1 MDAWAQIV
9 LAVVALGGPLL
20 AYLGAIRKASGRIT
34 SSDASELWEE
44 ASNIRK
50 EYIERIRVLE
60 ERIKW
65 EEDRYMKLREE
76 HYELQR
82 HMAGGGGA

>member
-20 AYLGAIRKASGRIT
+20 ADLGAVRKTSGRIRDT
-34 SSDASELWEE
+34 DASELWDE

-50 EYIERIRVLE
+50 EYIERIRLLE
-60 ERIKW
+60 ERLKW
-65 EEDRYMKLREE
+65 EEERYMKCREE
-76 HYELQR
+76 KYELQR
-82 HMAGGGGA
+82 HVAGGGV